1 MSAKDKPVDPM
12 SAAAD
17 EVAVSWPGV
26 KAKNVFGHR
35 GYVRARKMFGFL
47 AHGGLAVK
55 ALTPEQS
62 AALLARDGAEHFVY
76 NDMPMKA
83 WIVIPIRSDDELQ
96 SALTELYRSYEGV
109 G

>member
-26 KAKNVFGHR
+26 KPKNVFGHR
-35 GYVRARKMFGFL
+35 GYVRGGKMFGFL
-47 AHGGLAVK
+47 APGGLAIK

-62 AALLARDGAEHFVY
+62 SALLARDGAGFFAY
-76 NDMPMKA
+76 RDMPMKG
-83 WIVIPIRSDDELQ
+83 WIVVPVRTDDELQ
-96 SALTELYRSYEGV
+96 AALTELYRSYEGV